1 MTRNLRG
8 FSAITCS
15 TPKGFYDYGIKRG
28 LTTPEAFRLTIAG
41 RQQIAKALVNGGM
54 SRRQVAKAC
63 AQRLASGA
71 GIKPGEALPASRSMP
86 GDVPCPSTCPA
97 ASCPGRRGPMG
108 CFGIGN

>member
-41 RQQIAKALVNGGM
+41 RQQIG
-54 SRRQVAKAC
+54 
-63 AQRLASGA
+63 RLW
-71 GIKPGEALPASRSMP
+71 
-86 GDVPCPSTCPA
+86 STA
-97 ASCPGRRGPMG
+97 A
-108 CFGIGN
+108 